1 MPCSE
6 CSALLQ
12 AESQDRLQG
21 EQAPLAPCQGS
32 GRPCSSLQGICSP
45 CDLSDSCSAPPCLSS
60 PSSRTD
66 ISNMQDM
73 LHEGKR
79 SHQKPILITLILA
92 VQVRDEYNTSNDV
105 YVPQAAQKAQG
116 GTAAPGSSTAPA
128 PGSTAPGPSTSA
140 PAGPQST
147 TAKLIESMPEPAD
160 K

>member
-21 EQAPLAPCQGS
+21 KQAPLAPCQDS
-32 GRPCSSLQGICSP
+32 GRPCSSLQRICNP
-45 CDLSDSCSAPPCLSS
+45 CDLSQSCSAPTCPSS
-60 PSSRTD
+60 PSSHTD
-66 ISNMQDM
+66 TSNMQDPH
-73 LHEGKR
+73 HEVKR
-79 SHQKPILITLILA
+79 DHQKPILIMPILA

-105 YVPQAAQKAQG
+105 YVPQAAQKAPG
-116 GTAAPGSSTAPA
+116 GTAAPGSGTAPA